1 MSSPDHKEPVA
12 KPEVQQTS
20 DSVAGST
27 KAAKTLFSM
36 DLLAKHDGHSAKGTP
51 GLPSMSIVHADGE
64 TATSSRDRAPLEHL
78 LSSGLA
84 PWTPAAGKIA
94 DAPHKQEHVF
104 KPFKLPNGQMENT
117 GYVPDSPD
125 QIKQLTGEKLGLWKP
140 EGSAGNA
147 HPTGDLTKWTH
158 APGAADTASADNSHG
173 DTRRAP
179 LSAAGS
185 PRDAVAPLVQQVGD
199 SVPPSEPSQII
210 INSGAG
216 SRAQLFNRGP
226 RIEHTATVP
235 PASAPVE
242 VLPAAPSAPS
252 ADTPQPQPYDGPG
265 SRARLFRNQ
274 PRN

>member
-1 MSSPDHKEPVA
+1 MSSQDHKEPIA
-12 KPEVQQTS
+12 KPEVHQAS
-20 DSVAGST
+20 DSVAGS
-27 KAAKTLFSM
+27 AKSATTLFSM
-36 DLLAKHDGHSAKGTP
+36 DLLGKPDGHGAKDTP
-51 GLPSMSIVHADGE
+51 ALPAMSIVHGDGK
-64 TATSSRDRAPLEHL
+64 TTTSSPDSAPLRHL

-84 PWTPAAGKIA
+84 PWTPAEGKIA

-117 GYVPDSPD
+117 GYVPDTPY
-125 QIKQLTGEKLGLWKP
+125 QIKRLTGEKLGLWKP
-140 EGSAGNA
+140 EGSAGDA
-147 HPTGDLTKWTH
+147 HGKDDLTKLTP
-158 APGAADTASADNSHG
+158 APRAADTASADNSHG

-185 PRDAVAPLVQQVGD
+185 PGDAVAPSVQQVGD
-199 SVPPSEPSQII
+199 TIPPAEPDQII

-226 RIEHTATVP
+226 RIEHTVTVP
-235 PASAPVE
+235 PASVPAE
-242 VLPAAPSAPS
+242 VSPAAPSAPS

-274 PRN
+274 PGN

>member
-1 MSSPDHKEPVA
+1 MNLVLSRQLRNSLLPANSFDGDFRLELAAMFFSTSLQLCLFLAGAILEA
-12 KPEVQQTS
+12 KNY
-20 DSVAGST
+20 
-27 KAAKTLFSM
+27 
-36 DLLAKHDGHSAKGTP
+36 
-51 GLPSMSIVHADGE
+51 
-64 TATSSRDRAPLEHL
+64 
-78 LSSGLA
+78 LSQW
-84 PWTPAAGKIA
+84 PI
-94 DAPHKQEHVF
+94 F
-104 KPFKLPNGQMENT
+104 
-117 GYVPDSPD
+117 
-125 QIKQLTGEKLGLWKP
+125 LGP
-140 EGSAGNA
+140 P